1 MTKLAELPIEKHDIG
16 HFENTVLKRIEFW
29 RHYLGMDGVW
39 TWAHMGFQVKG
50 RYLGCKFGKWRH
62 EGVVWKL
69 SPVELCTKPGSPVIP
84 LKPEHNHQ
92 TY

>member
-29 RHYLGMDGVW
+29 RHHLGMDGVW

-50 RYLGCKFGKWRH
+50 RYLDCKFGKWRH
-62 EGVVWKL
+62 EGIVGNYALWSYARSLVVL
-69 SPVELCTKPGSPVIP
+69 SFR
-84 LKPEHNHQ
+84 
-92 TY
+92 